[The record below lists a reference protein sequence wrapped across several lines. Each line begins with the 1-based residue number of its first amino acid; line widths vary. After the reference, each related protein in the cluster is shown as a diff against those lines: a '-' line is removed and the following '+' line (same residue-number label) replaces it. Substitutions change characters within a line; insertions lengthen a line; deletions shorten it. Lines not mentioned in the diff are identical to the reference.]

1 MRMAMTEPGH
11 RDPAGE
17 IQEFAAVGRVKIG
30 ALAPIDGNIPPAV
43 SRLNC
48 WYQGISP
55 ARLGWG
61 KSAGTQTYRRRR
73 CPTGAIHRTPP
84 ERRLSL
90 PGSHIIGTL
99 LASEGR
105 LADPYHQ
112 AGKRRS

>member
-17 IQEFAAVGRVKIG
+17 IQEFAAVGRVEIG

-43 SRLNC
+43 SRHNC

-61 KSAGTQTYRRRR
+61 KSVGTRTYRRRQ

-90 PGSHIIGTL
+90 PESRHRH
-99 LASEGR
+99 SPR
-105 LADPYHQ
+105 LGE
-112 AGKRRS
+112 AGAPTPTIKQESTGV